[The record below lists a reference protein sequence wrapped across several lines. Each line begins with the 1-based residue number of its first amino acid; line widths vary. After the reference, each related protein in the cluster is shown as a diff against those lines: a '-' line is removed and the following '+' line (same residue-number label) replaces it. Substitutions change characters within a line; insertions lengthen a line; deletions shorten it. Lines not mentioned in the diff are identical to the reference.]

1 MARSNL
7 YTLNAV
13 ENALNRLSDMGYEIV
28 TIEGTLI
35 DNYIC
40 LPPDDDHYVW
50 EFYENYLNE
59 WSSAYRYRRSKKISR
74 RQKKMLEEAG
84 YC

>member
-7 YTLNAV
+7 YTPKTVENTLNAL
-13 ENALNRLSDMGYEIV
+13 ADIGYEIV
-28 TIEGTLI
+28 TIEGSLI

-40 LPPDDDHYVW
+40 LPPDDGYVVW
-50 EFYENYLNE
+50 EFYECYLNE
-59 WSSAYRYRRSKKISR
+59 WSSAYRYRTSKKISR
-74 RQKKMLEEAG
+74 RLARLLEEAG